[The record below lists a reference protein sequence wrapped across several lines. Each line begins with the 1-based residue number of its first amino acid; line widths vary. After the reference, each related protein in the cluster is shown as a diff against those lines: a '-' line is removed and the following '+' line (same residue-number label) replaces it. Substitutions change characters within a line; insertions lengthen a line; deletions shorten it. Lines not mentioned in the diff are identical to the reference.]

1 MIYVLYDVL
10 NQKEIS
16 EHRGMEAAV
25 DAFYL
30 FISEESNRDRVTGWM
45 IKDEITGELRN
56 LTPEEYK
63 EILICKYDLNE

>member
-16 EHRGMEAAV
+16 EH
-25 DAFYL
+25 
-30 FISEESNRDRVTGWM
+30 NRVTGWM